1 MFGKRKKC
9 KVKKESLFIRVLN
22 KLLKLKF
29 LKLLELSIGFVK
41 GFSVKIEFFENK
53 NQNNKDKTND

>member
-1 MFGKRKKC
+1 MKEKQKKN
-9 KVKKESLFIRVLN
+9 KKESLFVRILD

-41 GFSVKIEFFENK
+41 GFCVKIEFFEEK
-53 NQNNKDKTND
+53 GKQL